1 MSKNKTYA
9 CEKCNTICNSEKSWN
24 KHIETNKHKTGK
36 NKIRS
41 DKIYPCK
48 CTSSENCNFIAT
60 KKSHMDQHILT
71 FHSTK
76 EERKVKY
83 KYYCDICDFGSLSE
97 VAFNKHLL
105 SNKHKNFVLIKS

>member
-1 MSKNKTYA
+1 MSDKNKYI
-9 CEKCNTICNSEKSWN
+9 CEKCNFKCNSKISWN
-24 KHIETNKHKTGK
+24 KHIETEKHKIGK

-48 CTSSENCNFIAT
+48 CIISENCNFIAT
-60 KKSHMDQHILT
+60 KKSHMDQHILM

-76 EERKVKY
+76 EERKANY
-83 KYYCDICDFGSLSE
+83 KYYCDYCDFGSLSE

-105 SNKHKNFVLIKS
+105 SNKHKNFILIKS